1 MATFNRVRSMADR
14 SPVTR
19 SKSVTVLALIALIA
33 GFGLGAIARETGMPW
48 LLALNVVAKP
58 AGTLWTNT
66 LRMIVLPMMIAY
78 LLLAISSLPKGRTA
92 GVLGVTALV
101 SFVTMLGLTG
111 LLSALG
117 TPSLLAML
125 PIAQTDVATFT
136 SSVGSVAKSAAP
148 VAVPTIGQWIGSL
161 VPTNLVKAATEE
173 NYLGIVIAAVLFAAA
188 MTRINP
194 ERKALLI
201 SFFQAIADTAGVLV
215 GWLISLLPI
224 AAFCLSFSSGA
235 ERGLTVAGN
244 VGLFIGVSCAILIAM
259 TLLMYPIA
267 VLVGRVS
274 LGAFASAAAP
284 AQTVA
289 AGTRSSLASLPALLE
304 GAEQGLNMRPEV
316 SAFVLP
322 LSVSS
327 FKLNLA
333 LTQPFNLLFIAT
345 MFGMHL
351 TPAFMLT
358 FTATMLLL
366 SFTTAGIPSG
376 GAFVSLPFYMS
387 LGIPVEAFTLFKVAD
402 AVPDIFKTIL
412 NVTADMTV
420 ATIVARF
427 ASARDAA
434 AGSTLESNLLATEG

>member
-1 MATFNRVRSMADR
+1 MSDR
-14 SPVTR
+14 PTLTTAPKR
-19 SKSVTVLALIALIA
+19 ITVLALIALIV
-33 GFGLGAIARETGMPW
+33 GFSLGSLARETGTPW
-48 LLALNVVAKP
+48 LLAISTVAKP

-66 LRMIVLPMMIAY
+66 LRMIVLPMMISY
-78 LLLAISSLPKGRTA
+78 LVLAISSLPKGRTA

-101 SFVTMLGLTG
+101 SFITMLGLTG
-111 LLSALG
+111 IISALG
-117 TPSLLAML
+117 TPSLLALL
-125 PIAQTDVATFT
+125 PITHADAASFAAAAVPA
-136 SSVGSVAKSAAP
+136 AKAVTQAAP
-148 VAVPTIGQWIGSL
+148 PTIGQWITTL
-161 VPTNLVKAATEE
+161 VPTNLVKAAVEE
-173 NYLGIVIAAVLFAAA
+173 NYLAIVIAAVLFAAA
-188 MTRINP
+188 MTWIKP
-194 ERKALLI
+194 ERKALLTGV
-201 SFFQAIADTAGVLV
+201 FQAIADTAGVLV

-224 AAFCLSFSSGA
+224 AAFALAFVSGA
-235 ERGLTVAGN
+235 DKGLTVAGN
-244 VGLFIGVSCAILIAM
+244 VGIFIVTSCAILIAL

-267 VLVGRVS
+267 MIVGRVP
-274 LGAFASAAAP
+274 LRTFAAAVAP
-284 AQTVA
+284 AQTVG

-304 GAEQGLNMRPEV
+304 GAERDLAMQPEV
-316 SAFVLP
+316 AAFVLP

-333 LTQPFNLLFIAT
+333 LTQPFNLLFIAW

-358 FTATMLLL
+358 FTATMIVL

-376 GAFVSLPFYMS
+376 GAFVSLPFYIA

-427 ASARDAA
+427 ASARTPAA
-434 AGSTLESNLLATEG
+434 ESLLESSRLATES

>member
-1 MATFNRVRSMADR
+1 MTELP
-14 SPVTR
+14 SPGR
-19 SKSVTVLALIALIA
+19 PKRVTVLALVALVA
-33 GFGLGAIARETGMPW
+33 GFTLGAIARETGIQW
-48 LLALNVVAKP
+48 LLAISVVAKP

-66 LRMIVLPMMIAY
+66 LRMIVLPMMISY
-78 LLLAISSLPKGRTA
+78 LMLAISSLPKGRTA
-92 GVLGVTALV
+92 GVLGLTALV
-101 SFVTMLGLTG
+101 SILTMLGLTG

-117 TPSLLAML
+117 TPTLLSML
-125 PIAQTDVATFT
+125 PIAHTDVATFT
-136 SSVGSVAKSAAP
+136 SLAAP
-148 VAVPTIGQWIGSL
+148 AAKAATQVTVPTVGQWIASL
-161 VPTNLVKAATEE
+161 VPTNLVKAAVEE
-173 NYLGIVIAAVLFAAA
+173 NYLAVVIAAVLFAAA
-188 MTRINP
+188 MTRVRP

-201 SFFQAIADTAGVLV
+201 SLFQAIADTAGVLV
-215 GWLISLLPI
+215 GWLIALLPA
-224 AAFCLSFSSGA
+224 AAFALAFVSGA
-235 ERGLTVAGN
+235 DKGLTVAGN
-244 VGLFIGVSCAILIAM
+244 VGIFILVSCAILIAL
-259 TLLMYPIA
+259 TLVMYLLA
-267 VLVGRVS
+267 VVVGRVS
-274 LGAFASAAAP
+274 LRAFASATAP

-289 AGTRSSLASLPALLE
+289 AGTRSSLACLPALLE
-304 GAEQGLNMRPEV
+304 GAERDLKMRPEV
-316 SAFVLP
+316 AAFVLP

-333 LTQPFNLLFIAT
+333 LTQPFNLLFIAA

-358 FTATMLLL
+358 FTATMLVL

-427 ASARDAA
+427 ASASSPAVDLP
-434 AGSTLESNLLATEG
+434 LESNLLATEG

>member
-1 MATFNRVRSMADR
+1 MIA
-14 SPVTR
+14 SPAPPR
-19 SKSVTVLALIALIA
+19 SKRVTVLALVALVA
-33 GFGLGAIARETGMPW
+33 GFTLGAIARETGTSW
-48 LLALNVVAKP
+48 LLAVSVVAKP
-58 AGTLWTNT
+58 LGTLWTNT
-66 LRMIVLPMMIAY
+66 LRMIVLPMMISY
-78 LLLAISSLPKGRTA
+78 LMLAISSLPKGRTA
-92 GVLGVTALV
+92 GILGATALV

-125 PIAQTDVATFT
+125 PIAHADAATFAA
-136 SSVGSVAKSAAP
+136 GVAPAAKAATQ
-148 VAVPTIGQWIGSL
+148 VAVPTVGQWITSL
-161 VPTNLVKAATEE
+161 VPTNLVKAAVDE
-173 NYLGIVIAAVLFAAA
+173 NYLAVVIAAVLFAAA
-188 MTRINP
+188 MTQVKP
-194 ERKALLI
+194 ERKAMLI
-201 SFFQAIADTAGVLV
+201 SLFQAIADTAGVLV
-215 GWLISLLPI
+215 GWLIALLPL
-224 AAFCLSFSSGA
+224 AAFALAFVSGA
-235 ERGLTVAGN
+235 DKGLTVAGN
-244 VGLFIGVSCAILIAM
+244 VGIFIVVSCAILFAL

-267 VLVGRVS
+267 VIIGRVP
-274 LGAFASAAAP
+274 LRAFASATAP

-289 AGTRSSLASLPALLE
+289 AGTRSSLACLPALLE
-304 GAEQGLNMRPEV
+304 GAERDLEMRPEV
-316 SAFVLP
+316 AAFVLP

-333 LTQPFNLLFIAT
+333 LTQPFNLLFIAA

-387 LGIPVEAFTLFKVAD
+387 LGIPIEAFTLFKVAD

-427 ASARDAA
+427 ASAKSPV
-434 AGSTLESNLLATEG
+434 AGSILEPNLLSTEG

>member
-1 MATFNRVRSMADR
+1 MTFTQPR
-14 SPVTR
+14 
-19 SKSVTVLALIALIA
+19 KVTVYALLGLIA
-33 GFGLGAIARETGMPW
+33 GFALGAIARETGIPW
-48 LLALNVVAKP
+48 LLAVSVVAKP

-66 LRMIVLPMMIAY
+66 LRMIVLPMMISY
-78 LLLAISSLPKGRTA
+78 LLLAISSLPRGRTA
-92 GVLGVTALV
+92 GILGITTLV

-125 PIAQTDVATFT
+125 PIVHTDVATFT
-136 SSVGSVAKSAAP
+136 ASAAP
-148 VAVPTIGQWIGSL
+148 AAKAAAPVVVPTVGQWIGGL

-188 MTRINP
+188 MTRIKSD
-194 ERKALLI
+194 RKALLI
-201 SFFQAIADTAGVLV
+201 SFFQAVADTAGVLV
-215 GWLISLLPI
+215 GWLISLLPL
-224 AAFCLSFSSGA
+224 AAFCLAFTSGA

-244 VGLFIGVSCAILIAM
+244 VGLFIAVSCAILIAL
-259 TLLMYPIA
+259 TILMYPVA
-267 VLVGRVS
+267 VFVGRVP
-274 LGAFASAAAP
+274 LGAFSSAAAP

-304 GAEQGLNMRPEV
+304 GAEKGLDMPPEV
-316 SAFVLP
+316 AAFVLP

-333 LTQPFNLLFIAT
+333 LTQPFNLLFIAS

-376 GAFVSLPFYMS
+376 GAFVSLPFYIS
-387 LGIPVEAFTLFKVAD
+387 LGIPIEAFTLFKVAD

-420 ATIVARF
+420 ATVVARF
-427 ASARDAA
+427 ASVRSRTVD
-434 AGSTLESNLLATEG
+434 SSLESNLLATER

>member
-1 MATFNRVRSMADR
+1 MTDQPLARPKR
-14 SPVTR
+14 
-19 SKSVTVLALIALIA
+19 VTVLALVGLIA
-33 GFGLGAIARETGMPW
+33 GFTLGAIARETGAPW
-48 LLALNVVAKP
+48 LLALSVVAKP

-66 LRMIVLPMMIAY
+66 LRMIVLPMMISY

-92 GVLGVTALV
+92 GILGATALV

-117 TPSLLAML
+117 TPSLLAIL
-125 PIAQTDVATFT
+125 PIAHTDVATFT
-136 SSVGSVAKSAAP
+136 SAVAPAARALTP
-148 VAVPTIGQWIGSL
+148 VVVPTVGQWISTL
-161 VPTNLVKAATEE
+161 VPTNLVKAAVEE
-173 NYLGIVIAAVLFAAA
+173 NYLAIVIAAVLFAAA
-188 MTRINP
+188 MTRVRP
-194 ERKALLI
+194 DRKALLI

-215 GWLISLLPI
+215 AWLISLLPL
-224 AAFCLSFSSGA
+224 AAFCLAFVSGA
-235 ERGLTVAGN
+235 DKGLTVAGN
-244 VGLFIGVSCAILIAM
+244 VGLFIVVSCAILIAL
-259 TLLMYPIA
+259 TLVMYPLA

-274 LGAFASAAAP
+274 LRAFASAVAP

-289 AGTRSSLASLPALLE
+289 AGTRSSLACLPALLE
-304 GAEQGLNMRPEV
+304 GAERELEMRPEV
-316 SAFVLP
+316 AAFVLP

-333 LTQPFNLLFIAT
+333 LTQPFNLLFIAA
-345 MFGMHL
+345 MFGVHL

-376 GAFVSLPFYMS
+376 GAFVSLPFYIS

-427 ASARDAA
+427 ASVRSPAVD
-434 AGSTLESNLLATEG
+434 SSLEANLLATES

>member
-1 MATFNRVRSMADR
+1 MIAASNAG
-14 SPVTR
+14 
-19 SKSVTVLALIALIA
+19 SKRVTVLALIALAA
-33 GFGLGAIARETGMPW
+33 GFTLGVIARETGMPW
-48 LLALNVVAKP
+48 LLSVSVVAKP
-58 AGTLWTNT
+58 LGTLWTNT
-66 LRMIVLPMMIAY
+66 LRMIVLPMMISY
-78 LLLAISSLPKGRTA
+78 LMIAISSLPKGRTA
-92 GVLGVTALV
+92 GILGATALV

-125 PIAQTDVATFT
+125 PIAHTDAATFVT
-136 SSVGSVAKSAAP
+136 GAAP
-148 VAVPTIGQWIGSL
+148 AAKAATQVAVPTVGQWVTSL
-161 VPTNLVKAATEE
+161 VPTNIVKAAVDE
-173 NYLGIVIAAVLFAAA
+173 NYLAIVIAAVLFAAA
-188 MTRINP
+188 MTQVKP
-194 ERKALLI
+194 DRKAMLI
-201 SFFQAIADTAGVLV
+201 SLFQAVADTAGVLV
-215 GWLISLLPI
+215 GWLIALLPL
-224 AAFCLSFSSGA
+224 AAFALAFVSGA
-235 ERGLTVAGN
+235 DKGLTVAGN
-244 VGLFIGVSCAILIAM
+244 VGLFIVVSCAFLFAL

-267 VLVGRVS
+267 VIVGRVP
-274 LGAFASAAAP
+274 LRAFAAAAAP

-289 AGTRSSLASLPALLE
+289 AGTRSSLACLPALLE
-304 GAEQGLNMRPEV
+304 GAERDLQMRPEV
-316 SAFVLP
+316 AAFVLP
-322 LSVSS
+322 LSVST

-333 LTQPFNLLFIAT
+333 LTQPFNLLFIAA

-376 GAFVSLPFYMS
+376 GAFVSLPFYMA

-427 ASARDAA
+427 ASAKSPAA
-434 AGSTLESNLLATEG
+434 DRILEPNLLTTEG

>member
-1 MATFNRVRSMADR
+1 MTEN
-14 SPVTR
+14 SPPAGWSR
-19 SKSVTVLALIALIA
+19 HVTVLALIALVA
-33 GFGLGAIARETGMPW
+33 GFCLGALARETGSPW
-48 LLALNVVAKP
+48 LLAIGVVAKP

-66 LRMIVLPMMIAY
+66 LRMIVLPMMISY
-78 LLLAISSLPKGRTA
+78 LILAISSLPKGKTA
-92 GVLGVTALV
+92 GILGATALV
-101 SFVTMLGLTG
+101 SFITMLGLTG

-117 TPSLLAML
+117 TPSLLSFL
-125 PIAQTDVATFT
+125 PIAHADVATF
-136 SSVGSVAKSAAP
+136 AANAAP
-148 VAVPTIGQWIGSL
+148 AATAATQGAAPTTGQWGLSL
-161 VPTNLVKAATEE
+161 VPTNLVKAAVEE
-173 NYLGIVIAAVLFAAA
+173 NYLAIVIAAVLFAAA
-188 MTRINP
+188 MTQIKP
-194 ERKALLI
+194 DRKALLV
-201 SFFQAIADTAGVLV
+201 SAFQAIADTAGVLV

-224 AAFCLSFSSGA
+224 AAFALAFVSGA
-235 ERGLTVAGN
+235 DKGLTVAGN
-244 VGLFIGVSCAILIAM
+244 VGVFILASCGILIEM
-259 TLLMYPIA
+259 TLLMYPLA
-267 VLVGRVS
+267 MFVGRVPLRS
-274 LGAFASAAAP
+274 FAAAAAP

-304 GAEQGLNMRPEV
+304 GAERGLNMRPEV
-316 SAFVLP
+316 AAFVLP

-333 LTQPFNLLFIAT
+333 LTQPFNLLFISS

-358 FTATMLLL
+358 FTATMILL

-376 GAFVSLPFYMS
+376 GAFVSLPFYMA

-427 ASARDAA
+427 VTARPPAA
-434 AGSTLESNLLATEG
+434 EPLLESSRLATES